1 MSSKITR
8 LITLSL
14 LTVFLIASNALAFH
28 KENQLK
34 TDRKTGWDGS
44 SDTKKEFQNT
54 AKEEFCAFSAKA
66 GFKKIQGDPIED
78 LTTGEQKKD
87 DDTGELVFEEVDS
100 PIMNVSGYH
109 SSIEKKIVSPL
120 KPSLPSMNLD
130 AEWGKVKLVEILK
143 MYCLQDSTK
152 ERPSKFKGSYLQEFY
167 TQVAK
172 DNGYFKKDSEE
183 GDYNQKLLD
192 GPEGD
197 QILKIGIIIKNP
209 NAVWYVP
216 DFLEEQEFE
225 NIKKEKAATKKKEE
239 KRKAD
244 ERKKIKKKGNDQWIS
259 KNKQNYIDKFNK
271 KLDEYESVITKL
283 KTNRNKLINKYK
295 EYVELEK
302 KAKEDIEI
310 AFDDLANLANQ
321 EIKDKKRQIRDD
333 KKSFLSGVEI
343 TEYKERLKKIEKINF
358 KKYKNYTSLKSL
370 IKNAD
375 KSDKVQNF
383 IGTDATKI
391 LGITFKQSKI
401 GYIQEFNNI
410 KDRDLGSG
418 SEVDE
423 KNIDKLI
430 YDIDNQ
436 INNINKFIIKP
447 VQELVAL
454 DDELGKKIDWPKY
467 IIYFVI
473 FLVLVGVIA
482 VVIIQQRKMKDLKAD
497 ADEKVGSLKSDL
509 ENKIKD
515 TSEQIK
521 TVGRTAAIAQ
531 ESGIAPTPE
540 PVQEI
545 PKTPEEIISA
555 KYDELVSEYKEALED
570 FSKVAAFKQK
580 WNGLALSRKE
590 RQDGTK
596 TILTNSNQAFEK
608 SGIWCVNFDEKYFA
622 FPGSTVKSNMATY
635 MNMEFMKAGIDFKG
649 IFSISEGSNYS
660 TEPAVLRRGG
670 AGFVV
675 ESNGKISFPN

>member
-1 MSSKITR
+1 MTI
-8 LITLSL
+8 
-14 LTVFLIASNALAFH
+14 
-28 KENQLK
+28 
-34 TDRKTGWDGS
+34 
-44 SDTKKEFQNT
+44 
-54 AKEEFCAFSAKA
+54 
-66 GFKKIQGDPIED
+66 
-78 LTTGEQKKD
+78 
-87 DDTGELVFEEVDS
+87 
-100 PIMNVSGYH
+100 SGYH

-172 DNGYFKKDSEE
+172 DNGYLKKDSEE

-197 QILKIGIIIKNP
+197 QILKVGIIIKNP

-216 DFLEEQEFE
+216 DFLEEQESE
-225 NIKKEKAATKKKEE
+225 NIKKEKDANKKNEE

-244 ERKKIKKKGNDQWIS
+244 ERRKIKKKGNDQWIS
-259 KNKQNYIDKFNK
+259 ENKQNFLDKFNK
-271 KLDEYESVITKL
+271 KLDKYESVITKL

-333 KKSFLSGVEI
+333 KKSFLSGIEI
-343 TEYKERLKKIEKINF
+343 TEYKERLKTIEKINF
-358 KKYKNYTSLKSL
+358 KKYKNYTSLKDL
-370 IKNAD
+370 LK
-375 KSDKVQNF
+375 K
-383 IGTDATKI
+383 ATKSNKAANF
-391 LGITFKQSKI
+391 LGKEGWVIPLTDFKLSQDKI

-410 KDRDLGSG
+410 KNRDLGSG

-423 KNIDKLI
+423 KNIEKLI
-430 YDIDNQ
+430 NDIDNQ
-436 INNINKFIIKP
+436 IDNINEFIIKP

-509 ENKIKD
+509 EDKIKD

-521 TVGRTAAIAQ
+521 KSVGRTAAIAQ
-531 ESGIAPTPE
+531 QSGITSTPE

-596 TILTNSNQAFEK
+596 TILINSNQAFEK
-608 SGIWCVNFDEKYFA
+608 SGIWCVSFDEKYYA